1 MRRHEHVCSDGGS
14 DRRMFPVVKVLME
27 GLDADAMY
35 HVDLEFVQ
43 IGCNRWKYMN
53 GDWVTGGKAEPP
65 PTYNLYSHPE
75 APNYGRHWMKEE
87 ISFSKVKLTNKPSP
101 QKGQVSVRPR
111 PSPTCRSRSRSRSPS
126 VHFPARDSHV
136 ASPSHDPDPS
146 LASCCFFPAPSLHSS
161 CAVCRALRGQIL
173 LLPGSRS
180 SRAL

>member
-1 MRRHEHVCSDGGS
+1 
-14 DRRMFPVVKVLME
+14 MFPVVKVVME

-65 PTYNLYSHPE
+65 PTYNVYSHPE

-101 QKGQVSVRPR
+101 QKGQVSVRLPGLTSC
-111 PSPTCRSRSRSRSPS
+111 SPCTSPVSPQLSRDQHVTSPS
-126 VHFPARDSHV
+126 YDLFPC
-136 ASPSHDPDPS
+136 ASSPVP
-146 LASCCFFPAPSLHSS
+146 L
-161 CAVCRALRGQIL
+161 VCRTLCGQIL
-173 LLPGSRS
+173 ILPGSVIFLSPTNRWS
-180 SRAL
+180 STRCTSTSREST

>member
-1 MRRHEHVCSDGGS
+1 
-14 DRRMFPVVKVLME
+14 MFPVVKVLME

-101 QKGQVSVRPR
+101 QKGQVSVR
-111 PSPTCRSRSRSRSPS
+111 
-126 VHFPARDSHV
+126 DSGCSQAH
-136 ASPSHDPDPS
+136 A
-146 LASCCFFPAPSLHSS
+146 
-161 CAVCRALRGQIL
+161 RALTSCSLTLTCPTRF
-173 LLPGSRS
+173 PGLVTSLMS
-180 SRAL
+180 C